1 MGTDSDKE
9 LGPNSIEGGGP
20 ECKAEQRKK
29 PQAFFSFSG
38 GKKEDQRTSY
48 SMASSSFTGHLF
60 FVVWLML
67 LPFGLLNSLETF
79 SLAEK
84 KVPSLS
90 VWLAAVQAYKL

>member
-38 GKKEDQRTSY
+38 GRKEDQSDEEPLIQWPAEVLR
-48 SMASSSFTGHLF
+48 
-60 FVVWLML
+60 V
-67 LPFGLLNSLETF
+67 TF
-79 SLAEK
+79 SL
-84 KVPSLS
+84 LCG
-90 VWLAAVQAYKL
+90 